1 MKSLIAADSV
11 VTSSVVS
18 VETIT
23 TDEKEMTEDGMIGKI
38 GKDYFNQ
45 IF

>member
-1 MKSLIAADSV
+1 MKSLIAAGSV

-18 VETIT
+18 VETIM
-23 TDEKEMTEDGMIGKI
+23 TDEKEMIEDEMIGKI
-38 GKDYFNQ
+38 GKDYSNQ